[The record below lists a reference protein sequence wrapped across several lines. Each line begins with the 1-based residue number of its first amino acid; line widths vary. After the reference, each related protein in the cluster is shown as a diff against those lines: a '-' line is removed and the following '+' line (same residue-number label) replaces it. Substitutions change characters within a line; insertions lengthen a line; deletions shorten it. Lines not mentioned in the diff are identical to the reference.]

1 MGPMR
6 YIALSG
12 QVIIQRNGGSVKWS
26 LNIPELIQYFEFEI
40 GKNEI
45 IFKYNQK
52 QNDNS
57 EGLISVK
64 NGL

>member
-1 MGPMR
+1 M
-6 YIALSG
+6 
-12 QVIIQRNGGSVKWS
+12 
-26 LNIPELIQYFEFEI
+26 NIPELIQYFEFEI